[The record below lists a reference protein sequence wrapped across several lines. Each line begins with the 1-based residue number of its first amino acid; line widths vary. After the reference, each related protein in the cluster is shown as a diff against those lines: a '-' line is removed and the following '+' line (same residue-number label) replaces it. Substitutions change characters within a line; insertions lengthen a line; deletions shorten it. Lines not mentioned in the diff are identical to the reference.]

1 LPNRCA
7 GPIYLG
13 RFGSRGSGFTRQ
25 LTAQP
30 TGWSRPSSRFLSGS
44 RDPAPP
50 YTQAEITFSKGALS
64 MITTP
69 VSSEE
74 AANRQLCTAIRMF
87 FADDDAVAVHTLAC
101 AAREIYEKR
110 CGTAGIERMMDHIKE
125 SNPLLTQKKIMDIL
139 NEPRNF
145 FKHLKNDSVD
155 FSDEMNDFILFT
167 ACHDCTM
174 LCTLNQPAEVQA
186 YTIWF
191 LAVNRQL
198 HDAGGALLLTHFPDL
213 KTAAR
218 SEQKRAGR
226 WLLDEGRGASSEL
239 SRQP

>member
-1 LPNRCA
+1 M
-7 GPIYLG
+7 I
-13 RFGSRGSGFTRQ
+13 FT
-25 LTAQP
+25 A
-30 TGWSRPSSRFLSGS
+30 
-44 RDPAPP
+44 
-50 YTQAEITFSKGALS
+50 
-64 MITTP
+64 
-69 VSSEE
+69 VSNLQ
-74 AANRQLCTAIRMF
+74 AANRQLCTAIRLF

-110 CGTAGIERMMDHIKE
+110 CGTAGIERMMDHI
-125 SNPLLTQKKIMDIL
+125 L

-155 FSDEMNDFILFT
+155 FSDEMNDFVLFT

-198 HDAGGALLLTHFPDL
+198 HDAGGGSADGPC
-213 KTAAR
+213 AAR
-218 SEQKRAGR
+218 HNI
-226 WLLDEGRGASSEL
+226 
-239 SRQP
+239 